1 MKFLYLFPAKTKESI
16 KQNSSQI
23 KRVLSNIF
31 FDTTSRSRGN
41 KLVQLILWK
50 QILQNYFI
58 IGCVSTGIYR

>member
-31 FDTTSRSRGN
+31 FDTTR
-41 KLVQLILWK
+41 VE
-50 QILQNYFI
+50 
-58 IGCVSTGIYR
+58 VVGIN